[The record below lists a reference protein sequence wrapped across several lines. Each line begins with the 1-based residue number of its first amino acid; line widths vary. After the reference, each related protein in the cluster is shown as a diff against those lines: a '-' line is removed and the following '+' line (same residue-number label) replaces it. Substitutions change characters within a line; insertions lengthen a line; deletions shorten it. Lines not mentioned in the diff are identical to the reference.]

1 MLPQEEIGQDA
12 VKFYVAPELK
22 RGTEKT
28 YTVKAK
34 VALVDAVEL
43 DDSGNSIEMTWN
55 ELTGATK
62 TVTFKIVLKK

>member
-1 MLPQEEIGQDA
+1 MLSD
-12 VKFYVAPELK
+12 
-22 RGTEKT
+22 
-28 YTVKAK
+28 TVKAK

-55 ELTGATK
+55 ELTGTTK